1 MHKDGMMRNEKNI
14 FRHELIGLR
23 VEIRKAKNKSYN
35 KIKGTIIDET
45 KNSIILEKDGKRRNI
60 LKKGTIFL
68 IHLNGKKI
76 EMAGDMLLGRP
87 EDRIKNKIKKW

>member
-45 KNSIILEKDGKRRNI
+45 KNNLILEKDGKRRNI

>member
-1 MHKDGMMRNEKNI
+1 MRNEKNI

-68 IHLNGKKI
+68 IHLNGKRI

-87 EDRIKNKIKKW
+87 EDRIKNKLKKW

>member
-1 MHKDGMMRNEKNI
+1 MRNEKNI

-45 KNSIILEKDGKRRNI
+45 KNSIILEKDGERRNI

-68 IHLNGKKI
+68 IHLNGKRI

-87 EDRIKNKIKKW
+87 EDRIKNKLKKW

>member
-68 IHLNGKKI
+68 IHLNGKRI

-87 EDRIKNKIKKW
+87 EDRIKNKLKKW